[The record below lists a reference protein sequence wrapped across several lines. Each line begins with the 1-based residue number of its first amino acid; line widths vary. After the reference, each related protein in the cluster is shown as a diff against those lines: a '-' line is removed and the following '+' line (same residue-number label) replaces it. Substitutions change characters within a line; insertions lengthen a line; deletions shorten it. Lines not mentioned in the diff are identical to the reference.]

1 MERHFDFK
9 RHGAHWTDEIIAGL
23 TTFIT
28 MAYILFVNPNIL
40 GEAGMPKGAVLMATA
55 IGAGISTVMMGLYAK
70 LPFALAP
77 GMG

>member
-1 MERHFDFK
+1 MIKWLETHLDFE
-9 RHGAHWTDEIIAGL
+9 RHGANWTDEIIAGL

-55 IGAGISTVMMGLYAK
+55 WVCRGRWHLGLCS
-70 LPFALAP
+70 L
-77 GMG
+77 MV